1 MRAVSIQY
9 IDLARV
15 LFNMI
20 GKRIYFLLLALAMLA
35 GVVIVEAKSYRVKDI
50 PNVQLKDHTRFVSNP
65 DGILSRDAVARI
77 DSLCY
82 SLRERGIAEV
92 VVVAVDD
99 IKPRDMFSFSQQLF
113 TSWGVGDDKLDNGL
127 GILLVKDM
135 REVRFHTGYGLEG
148 VLTDAM
154 CVQIQQDYM
163 LPSFRDGDYSRG
175 MVLGVEAVD
184 GLLTNG
190 ELPRAE
196 KQSDSSA
203 MIMALIITLLLVGV
217 PIFFVF
223 RAARAN
229 SKCPSCGKHALR
241 VTDRSVIEKSATH
254 VTIHETLVCDNC
266 HTIHTRTT
274 RRDNGSGGGGI
285 IFLPMGFGGGRGGRG
300 GGFGGGSFGGG
311 FGGGSFGGGGGGSS
325 W

>member
-9 IDLARV
+9 VDLARV
-15 LFNMI
+15 YLNMI
-20 GKRIYFLLLALAMLA
+20 AKRAYILLLALVMLA
-35 GVVIVEAKSYRVKDI
+35 GVATVEAKSYGVKDI
-50 PNVQLKDHTRFVSNP
+50 PNVQLSDRTRFVSNP
-65 DGILSRDAVARI
+65 DGILSQDAVARI

-82 SLRERGIAEV
+82 SLKERGIAEV

-113 TSWGVGDDKLDNGL
+113 TSWGVGDEKLDNGL

-163 LPSFRDGDYSRG
+163 LPSFRDGNYSRG
-175 MVLGVEAVD
+175 MVLGMEAVD

-196 KQSDSSA
+196 RSADSSA
-203 MIMALIITLLLVGV
+203 MMMALFITLLLVGV
-217 PIFFVF
+217 PLFFVF
-223 RAARAN
+223 RTARAN

-241 VTDRSVIEKSATH
+241 VTDRAIVEKTAAH
-254 VTIHETLVCDNC
+254 ITIVETLECDHC

-285 IFLPMGFGGGRGGRG
+285 IFMPMGFGGGRG

>member
-1 MRAVSIQY
+1 MRASSIQY

-15 LFNMI
+15 YLNMI
-20 GKRIYFLLLALAMLA
+20 GRRLYILLLALVLLT
-35 GVVIVEAKSYRVKDI
+35 GVTGVEAKSYRVKDI
-50 PNVQLKDHTRFVSNP
+50 PNVHLKDCTRFVSNP
-65 DGILSRDAVARI
+65 DGILSGDAVARI

-82 SLRERGIAEV
+82 SLKERGIAEV

-113 TSWGVGDDKLDNGL
+113 TSWGVGDGELDNGL

-163 LPSFRDGDYSRG
+163 LPLFRNGDYSEG
-175 MVLGVEAVD
+175 VVLGVEAVD

-190 ELPRAE
+190 ELPRA
-196 KQSDSSA
+196 KDNGDDMA
-203 MIMALIITLLLVGV
+203 MVMAFFITIGLVALV
-217 PIFFVF
+217 VFVIV
-223 RAARAN
+223 RADRAN
-229 SKCPSCGKHALR
+229 KMCPSCGKPALR
-241 VTDRSVIEKSATH
+241 VTDRTIIEKSATH
-254 VTIHETLVCDNC
+254 VVIHETLVCDNC

-274 RRDNGSGGGGI
+274 RRNNGGGGGGI
-285 IFLPMGFGGGRGGRG
+285 IFMPMGFGGGRGGGFG
-300 GGFGGGSFGGG
+300 GGFGGGS